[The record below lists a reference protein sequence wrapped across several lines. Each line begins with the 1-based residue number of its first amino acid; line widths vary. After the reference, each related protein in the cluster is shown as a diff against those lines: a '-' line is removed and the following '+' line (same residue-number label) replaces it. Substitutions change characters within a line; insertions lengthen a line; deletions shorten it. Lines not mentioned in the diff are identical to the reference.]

1 MGIRDR
7 VVFFFNASLAGFF
20 VAGSLILLAWF
31 ALMIGGQLVT
41 WYQAHLWVSLPVN
54 ELLRPQPVQSES
66 WALYFVPALG
76 KIASDPDSL
85 VTWSFAQQALGWFGR
100 VPLTALALA
109 GATVMAWI
117 SSDLRVENMRL
128 RVRAERA
135 RREAEFERLPDDA
148 TTVFGQI
155 A

>member
-7 VVFFFNASLAGFF
+7 IVFFFNASLAGIF

-31 ALMIGGQLVT
+31 ALMIGGQIAN
-41 WYQAHLWVSLPVN
+41 WYQAHQWVSLPVN

-76 KIASDPDSL
+76 KIASDPESL

-109 GATVMAWI
+109 GATAMAWI

-128 RVRAERA
+128 RTRAERA
-135 RREAEFERLPDDA
+135 QREAALERLPDDA
-148 TTVFGQI
+148 TTIFGQ
-155 A
+155 AA

>member
-7 VVFFFNASLAGFF
+7 VVFFFNASLAGIF

-31 ALMIGGQLVT
+31 ALMFGGQIAT
-41 WYQAHLWVSLPVN
+41 WHQAQLWVSLPVN

-76 KIASDPDSL
+76 KIASDPESL
-85 VTWSFAQQALGWFGR
+85 ITWSFAQQALGWFGR

-128 RVRAERA
+128 RARAERA
-135 RREAEFERLPDDA
+135 QREAALERLPDDA
-148 TTVFGQI
+148 TTIFGQI